1 MAQTANKE
9 YRVGILSAQ
18 TQQLDCNKRTVAIV
32 LLNGAAQ
39 QCNHRVV
46 KPHETNRVANLA
58 FLKPDFEILVLTQL
72 DFFFIKKSQILSGF
86 FMSERLWLWQSI
98 VWAAYS
104 LQTFSHGSLW
114 PRRVQRIL

>member
-86 FMSERLWLWQSI
+86 FMSERL
-98 VWAAYS
+98 
-104 LQTFSHGSLW
+104 
-114 PRRVQRIL
+114 